1 MSKLVLDRDSSEG
14 HGGRGSSRGTSLRW
28 STPASFQLNSHLVL
42 ILDFSSH
49 RIIISIFNLFI
60 SISSSQKFIYA
71 ILLSFPDHVLP

>member
-1 MSKLVLDRDSSEG
+1 MRDMGDVGHHVALLFEG
-14 HGGRGSSRGTSLRW
+14 PLQ
-28 STPASFQLNSHLVL
+28 PSFQLNARLVL